1 MLVLFLIYAA
11 IFCNV
16 VSIYYKVEELGIK
29 LLSISEEKISF
40 SASAEDVLDIQYKL
54 FEDIQKA
61 ELVLFFII
69 GVLLALLSPLIVLAI
84 TSILL
89 FLLIVFV

>member
-1 MLVLFLIYAA
+1 MLVLFLIYVA

-16 VSIYYKVEELGIK
+16 VSIYYRVEELGVK
-29 LLSISEEKISF
+29 LLSISEEKIGF
-40 SASAEDVLDIQYKL
+40 AASAEDVLDTQYRL

-61 ELVLFFII
+61 ELVLCFII

>member
-1 MLVLFLIYAA
+1 MLVLFLVYVA
-11 IFCNV
+11 ISCNI
-16 VSIYYKVEELGIK
+16 VSIYYKVEELGVK
-29 LLSISEEKISF
+29 LLSISEEKIGF
-40 SASAEDVLDIQYKL
+40 AASADDVLDTQYKL

-61 ELVLFFII
+61 ELVLFIVI
-69 GVLLALLSPLIVLAI
+69 GVLLALLSPLTVLAI